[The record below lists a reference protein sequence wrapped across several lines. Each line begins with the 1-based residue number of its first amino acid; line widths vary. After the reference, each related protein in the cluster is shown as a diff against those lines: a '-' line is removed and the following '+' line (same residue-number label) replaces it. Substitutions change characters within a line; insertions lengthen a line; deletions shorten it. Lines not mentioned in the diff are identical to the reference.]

1 MSQSLKKIAFVS
13 YDFPE
18 YSIRHVNEMADHAE
32 VLLLLPQHTSREYL
46 SLLDPRV
53 RFEPFHKPRLRQPTR
68 QMVTALT
75 LLRRI
80 HRFLPDVVHFQN
92 GHMYFNLAMPLLK
105 KFPLVITIHDAQQH
119 LGDHES
125 GYTPQGIMDF
135 GFRRADRV
143 IVHGRSLV
151 EIVVEKF
158 GFEPSHIHVLPHI
171 AIGNTQTPLP
181 ISDDGQAILFFGRI
195 WQYKGLEYLV
205 RAMPQVNAEFP
216 AARCII
222 AGRGEDLE
230 LYRQWMDDPDV
241 FEIHND
247 WISDELRSQ
256 LFASCSMV
264 VLPYIEASQSGVI
277 PIAYAFE
284 KPVIATL
291 VGGLPD
297 MIEHGQTGLL
307 VPPRDVVRLAEA
319 ICQLL
324 RDRAARVAMGRA
336 GKRKL
341 VDQCAP
347 SVVVPQTLEVY
358 RQAIADRRPVA

>member
-1 MSQSLKKIAFVS
+1 MSERLKKIAFVS

-18 YSIRHVNEMADHAE
+18 YSIRHVNEMVDHAE

-53 RFEPFHKPRLRQPTR
+53 RFEPFHKPRLRQPGR
-68 QMVTALT
+68 QMITALT

-80 HRFLPDVVHFQN
+80 HRFEPDVVHFQN
-92 GHMYFNLAMPLLK
+92 GHMYFNLVMPLIK

-125 GYTPQGIMDF
+125 GHTPQRIMDF

-151 EIVVEKF
+151 ETVSEKF
-158 GFEPSHIHVLPHI
+158 AFDPSHIHVLPHI
-171 AIGNTQTPLP
+171 ALGDTQPPLP
-181 ISDDGQAILFFGRI
+181 ICDDGQSILFFGRI

-205 RAMPQVNAEFP
+205 RAMSQVNAEFP
-216 AARCII
+216 DAKCII
-222 AGRGEDLE
+222 AGRGENLDH
-230 LYRQWMDDPDV
+230 YRQWMNDPAAFV
-241 FEIHND
+241 IHND
-247 WISDELRSQ
+247 WISDEHRSQ
-256 LFASCSMV
+256 LFANCSMV

-284 KPVIATL
+284 KPVIATRI
-291 VGGLPD
+291 GGLPD
-297 MIEHGQTGLL
+297 MIEHGHTGLL
-307 VPPRDVVRLAEA
+307 VPSRDAEALAEA
-319 ICQLL
+319 MCQLL
-324 RDRAARVAMGRA
+324 RDRAARIEMGRA
-336 GKRKL
+336 GNRKL

-347 SVVVPQTLEVY
+347 SVVVPQTLQVY
-358 RQAIADRRPVA
+358 RQAIADRHSVA

>member
-1 MSQSLKKIAFVS
+1 MSERLKKIAFVS

-18 YSIRHVNEMADHAE
+18 YSIRHVNEMVDRAE
-32 VLLLLPQHTSREYL
+32 VLLLLPSHTSREYL
-46 SLLDPRV
+46 SLLDSRV
-53 RFEPFHKPRLRQPTR
+53 RFEPFHKPRLRQPVR
-68 QMVTALT
+68 QFATALT

-80 HRFLPDVVHFQN
+80 HRFIPDVVHFQN
-92 GHMYFNLAMPLLK
+92 GHMYFNLVMPLIK

-125 GYTPQGIMDF
+125 GHTPQRIMDF

-151 EIVVEKF
+151 DTVAEKF
-158 GFEPSHIHVLPHI
+158 AFDPSHIHVLPHI
-171 AIGNTQTPLP
+171 ALGDTQSPLP
-181 ISDDGQAILFFGRI
+181 ISDAGQSILFFGRI

-216 AARCII
+216 EAKCII
-222 AGRGEDLE
+222 AGRGEDLQH
-230 LYRQWMDDPDV
+230 YRQWMDDPAAFV
-241 FEIHND
+241 IHND
-247 WISDELRSQ
+247 WISDEHRSQ
-256 LFASCSMV
+256 LFANCSMV

-277 PIAYAFE
+277 PLAYAFE
-284 KPVIATL
+284 KPVIATRI
-291 VGGLPD
+291 GGLPD

-307 VPPRDVVRLAEA
+307 VPPRDVEALAEA

-324 RDRAARVAMGRA
+324 RDRTARIEMGRT

-347 SVVVPQTLEVY
+347 SVVVPQTLDVY
-358 RQAIADRRPVA
+358 RQAIADRHPVA